1 MSFTH
6 WFSEPFIK
14 ALGWTLIH
22 SVWQLALIGV
32 LLALVM
38 IFLHRHSAQIRYQ
51 TALGAMTLMALA
63 SVFTFAQL
71 YSDFSKPVF
80 DSSNVLIIK
89 GLENTNLALANAE
102 NGLVDKTSL
111 WTWAFFQ
118 NYFEQNLPFV
128 ITVWFLGICVLT
140 LRFLGGFAYTQRLR
154 NYRTSPA
161 SEVWTEKMGELAY
174 KLRISQAVRLM
185 ESAVVR
191 VPMVIGYFRPLI
203 LLPLGISELSA
214 KQIETILA
222 HELAHIKR
230 NDYFVNILQSL
241 VEILFFYHPAV
252 WWVSNIVR
260 QERENCCDDIA
271 VSLCGNSLEFAK
283 ALTYLEEIQIS
294 NPALAM
300 ALSGKKGHLFG
311 RIKRLLERPATQSN
325 VSEGLIAAFLV
336 LFCFFSYGF
345 TVKNDWNT
353 DFEKAR
359 NATEQLDAT
368 KKIVSENKSEKSNV
382 DLDLENSNADW
393 LVFQDSTGKK
403 HNLIVIKDKEGN
415 MTELYVD
422 GKKIKPEDFDKY
434 KTLIDKQLAVV
445 PNEEEDVEEALNE
458 VLGEVRKNKMESKE
472 IIWIDGEDD
481 TKLAILSD
489 KLRGQSGKLRII
501 SDKMKFAF
509 DSDKF
514 KVYSLDS
521 LKKLGN
527 LHFEIDGEEDFD
539 FEVEIPDAPD
549 APDPEDMEDAPMQI
563 GGNELGEMLL
573 KDGLVKDKEKYTLF
587 LGKTEMKIDNKV
599 VSSEIADKYRRF
611 FAEKQGKTV
620 DKVFGNNTNF
630 NICLNGVEVETV
642 NKLGRSGTWVFSTSE
657 KERQMR
663 AFEREVERATR
674 DRERQIRALE
684 HEMDR
689 NLSEIERNAQQAQ
702 REAEKAQKR
711 AEIMQRGAK
720 LQQEKSQKI
729 SDRFT
734 SELRKDGLVDPDKFE
749 FKMSR
754 KGLIIDG
761 KKQPEAIF
769 QKYKKVWAEME
780 GKDFDKVFDQDNKY
794 FQFGFS
800 K

>member
-6 WFSEPFIK
+6 WFSEPLMK

-63 SVFTFAQL
+63 SLFTFAQL
-71 YSDFSKPVF
+71 YSDFSKPAF
-80 DSSNVLIIK
+80 DSSNLLIIK
-89 GLENTNLALANAE
+89 SLENTNLGLTNTE
-102 NGLVDKTSL
+102 NDLVEKTSV

-118 NYFEQNLPFV
+118 NYFEQNLPFI

-161 SEVWTEKMGELAY
+161 SEIWTEKMGELAY
-174 KLRISQAVRLM
+174 KLRISQAVRLL

-260 QERENCCDDIA
+260 QERENCCDDMA

-294 NPALAM
+294 TPALAM

-345 TVKNDWNT
+345 TLRNDWNT
-353 DFEKAR
+353 DFEKVK
-359 NATEQLDAT
+359 NVTEKFETTNKTL
-368 KKIVSENKSEKSNV
+368 SETKSEKANA
-382 DLDLENSNADW
+382 DLDLENNNADW
-393 LVFQDSTGKK
+393 FVFQDSTGKK

-415 MTELYVD
+415 ITELYVD

-434 KTLIDKQLAVV
+434 KALIDKQLAAL
-445 PNEEEDVEEALNE
+445 PETDEEDVEEALDE
-458 VLGEVRKNKMESKE
+458 VLEEVRKNKTESKE
-472 IIWIDGEDD
+472 MIWVGNEEE
-481 TKLAILSD
+481 LEELSE
-489 KLRGQSGKLRII
+489 KLRAKSGKLRIL
-501 SDKMKFAF
+501 SDNMNKMKFGF

-514 KVYSLDS
+514 KFFTLDS
-521 LKKLGN
+521 LEKLGN
-527 LHFEIDGEEDFD
+527 LRFEFEGDDDEDFD
-539 FEVEIPDAPD
+539 IEIID
-549 APDPEDMEDAPMQI
+549 APDPDDVIRIPHAPHASFDRMHSI
-563 GGNELGEMLL
+563 EGGELGEMLL
-573 KDGLVKDKEKYTLF
+573 KDGLIKDKKKYTISLN
-587 LGKTEMKIDNKV
+587 KTEMKINGKA
-599 VSSEIADKYRRF
+599 VSQDIADKYRRF
-611 FAEKQGKTV
+611 FAEKQGKSV
-620 DKVFGNNTNF
+620 EKVFKDDTSF
-630 NICLNGVEVETV
+630 TICLNGVEIETF
-642 NKLGRSGTWVFSTSE
+642 NKTGKGSGFSWSE
-657 KERQMR
+657 EEGKV
-663 AFEREVERATR
+663 EREM
-674 DRERQIRALE
+674 REME
-684 HEMDR
+684 
-689 NLSEIERNAQQAQ
+689 
-702 REAEKAQKR
+702 REAEREMREMQRSDERMQKEAERAQRR

-729 SDRFT
+729 SDHFT
-734 SELRKDGLVDPDKFE
+734 AELRKDGLINPDKFE
-749 FKMSR
+749 FKMSN
-754 KGLIIDG
+754 KGLVVDG
-761 KKQPEAIF
+761 KKQSDALF
-769 QKYKKVWAEME
+769 QKYKKIWEELE
-780 GKDFDKVFDQDNKY
+780 GKDFDKTFDKDGKY